1 MFQVFC
7 GLQRYL
13 PELPLHSRL
22 KFLNQEI
29 EAREKKLA
37 KLQEK
42 RDKIRAIKEKEPK
55 QLSKRKFEPLDL
67 EFNLGEELNG
77 NLRAIKPEGNIL
89 EDRYKSF
96 QRRNII
102 EPTVRQ
108 RYAACGCISFILLL
122 LNWVW

>member
-1 MFQVFC
+1 
-7 GLQRYL
+7 LLLY
-13 PELPLHSRL
+13 SRL

-29 EAREKKLA
+29 EARDKKLA
-37 KLQEK
+37 KLREK
-42 RDKIRAIKEKEPK
+42 REKIRAIKVKEPK

-67 EFNLGEELNG
+67 EFNLGEEING
-77 NLRAIKPEGNIL
+77 NLRGIKPEGNIL

-108 RYAACGCISFILLL
+108 RYVSYGCISVVLLF
-122 LNWVW
+122 NEIW

>member
-1 MFQVFC
+1 M
-7 GLQRYL
+7 
-13 PELPLHSRL
+13 PLHSRL
-22 KFLNQEI
+22 KFLNEEI
-29 EAREKKLA
+29 EAREKKVA

-55 QLSKRKFEPLDL
+55 QLSKRKFEPQDL

-77 NLRAIKPEGNIL
+77 NLRGIKPEGNIL

-108 RYAACGCISFILLL
+108 RYVSYGCISIIVLLL
-122 LNWVW
+122 SEVW

>member
-1 MFQVFC
+1 M
-7 GLQRYL
+7 
-13 PELPLHSRL
+13 PLHSRL
-22 KFLNQEI
+22 KFLNQDI
-29 EAREKKLA
+29 EAKEKKIA

-42 RDKIRAIKEKEPK
+42 RAKIRAIKEKEPK

-67 EFNLGEELNG
+67 EFSLGEELSG
-77 NLRAIKPEGNIL
+77 NLRGIQPEGNIL

-108 RYAACGCISFILLL
+108 RYVSYGCIFSYRVI
-122 LNWVW
+122 VK

>member
-1 MFQVFC
+1 M
-7 GLQRYL
+7 
-13 PELPLHSRL
+13 PLHSRL
-22 KFLNQEI
+22 KFLKQEI

-42 RDKIRAIKEKEPK
+42 RDKLRAIKEKEPK

-77 NLRAIKPEGNIL
+77 NLRGIKPEGSIL

-108 RYAACGCISFILLL
+108 RYASYGCISVIVLL
-122 LNWVW
+122 LNEVW

>member
-1 MFQVFC
+1 M
-7 GLQRYL
+7 LLY
-13 PELPLHSRL
+13 SRL

-42 RDKIRAIKEKEPK
+42 REKIRAIKEKEPK
-55 QLSKRKFEPLDL
+55 QLSKRKFEPLDQ
-67 EFNLGEELNG
+67 EFNLGEELSG
-77 NLRAIKPEGNIL
+77 SLRGVKPEGSIL

-108 RYAACGCISFILLL
+108 RYVPYGCISVVLV
-122 LNWVW
+122 LNEVW